1 MTLKLIVFNL
11 IIIIILVK
19 DNIIN
24 KEINVKNVWI
34 FVVNVLKNQ
43 YV

>member
-1 MTLKLIVFNL
+1 MIQKLIVFNL
-11 IIIIILVK
+11 IIIITLVK

>member
-1 MTLKLIVFNL
+1 MIQKLIVFNL

>member
-1 MTLKLIVFNL
+1 MIQKLIVYNL

-43 YV
+43 FV